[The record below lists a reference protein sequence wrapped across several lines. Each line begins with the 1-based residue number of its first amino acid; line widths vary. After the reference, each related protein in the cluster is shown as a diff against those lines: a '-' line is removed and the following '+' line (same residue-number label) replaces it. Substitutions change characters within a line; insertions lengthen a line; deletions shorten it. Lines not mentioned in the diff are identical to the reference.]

1 MSMYSPPP
9 QGDPN
14 QGPYAGDPGYGQP
27 APAAYPPPPA
37 QQPPGQ
43 AQLPPQPG
51 PYGAPYQ
58 GQGYPDAPYQ
68 QQPYQGAP
76 YPGTPYPGAPYQGA
90 PQPGAPYP
98 GAPYQGQGYPDPNT
112 GYVDPN
118 APWGYLQ
125 PPPPKSR
132 KGLKIGLGI
141 GAAFIVLVGGTIAYF
156 VASEAATVG
165 TYKLVPPAV
174 FQGYSRD
181 DSSQVAQAMEKGAAK
196 MPAGLTPVVTVYDSG
211 AAQPQFAFVGAYGEL
226 PGASLELSQFWA
238 GATANNSATVEDKTN
253 ESAGPLGG
261 SMQCAYLVNT
271 ADDSRIPVCV
281 WADNSTYAAVMN
293 AGTGNSA
300 SGTPT
305 TLGSMAATTLALR
318 AVTEVKK

>member
-1 MSMYSPPP
+1 MSMYPPPP

-27 APAAYPPPPA
+27 VPAAYPPPPA

-43 AQLPPQPG
+43 GQVPPQPG

-58 GQGYPDAPYQ
+58 GAPYQDAPYQ
-68 QQPYQGAP
+68 QGQQP
-76 YPGTPYPGAPYQGA
+76 
-90 PQPGAPYP
+90 PYP
-98 GAPYQGQGYPDPNT
+98 GAPYQGQGGYPDPGT

-132 KGLKIGLGI
+132 KGLKIGIGI
-141 GAAFIVLVGGTIAYF
+141 GAAFILVVGGTIAYF

-165 TYKLVPPAV
+165 TYKLVPPAT
-174 FQGYSRD
+174 FQGYNRD
-181 DSSQVAQAMEKGAAK
+181 DNSQVAQAMEKGAAK
-196 MPAGLTPVVTVYDSG
+196 VPAALTPVVTVYDSG
-211 AAQPQFAFVGAYGEL
+211 PTRPEFAFVGAYGEL

-238 GATANNSATVEDKTN
+238 GATANNSATVQDKTD

-261 SMQCAYLVNT
+261 AMQCAYLVNI
-271 ADDSRIPVCV
+271 ADATKIPVCV

-293 AGTGNSA
+293 ASTADSA

-305 TLGSMAATTLALR
+305 TLDSMAASTLALR